1 MYFSKQGMHPL
12 NKASASRSE
21 FKLMLINGLKNTS
34 PYYSVKKAMKSG
46 KWFAKK
52 GEAEK
57 TGGEAVP
64 SSSSSF

>member
-1 MYFSKQGMHPL
+1 
-12 NKASASRSE
+12 
-21 FKLMLINGLKNTS
+21 MLINGLQNTP
-34 PYYSVKKAMKSG
+34 PYYSVKKAMKIG

-64 SSSSSF
+64 IGSSSF